1 MYKYYVY
8 KDGKLFRI
16 VMAKDIEQ
24 AIYKAKSNV
33 YMDDN
38 ESSVY
43 TAIKQEDS

>member
-16 VMAKDIEQ
+16 VIAKDIEQ
-24 AIYKAKSNV
+24 AIHKAISNV

-43 TAIKQEDS
+43 TAIKQEDN